1 MRKWPLWSLIMST
14 CGRHISKIDCEDH
27 SHLWADGVYIQDS
40 PNIHIGKG
48 CYFAVNVGIISSN
61 HKPGSPAEHEPERP
75 VWIGDACCIG
85 MNSIVL
91 PGVHLGN
98 HVVVGAGSVVTHSFS
113 DNCVIAGN
121 PAKIIGAFNGHHN

>member
-1 MRKWPLWSLIMST
+1 MRKLPAWSLIMLA

-48 CYFAVNVGIISSN
+48 CYFAV
-61 HKPGSPAEHEPERP
+61 
-75 VWIGDACCIG
+75 WIGDACCIG

-91 PGVHLGN
+91 PGVRLGN
-98 HVVVGAGSVVTHSFS
+98 NVVVGAGSVVTHSFS
-113 DNCVIAGN
+113 DNSIIAGN
-121 PAKIIGAFNGHHN
+121 PAKLIRCTA